1 MIESDQENKFKNGT
15 YTLEEL
21 MEVMDE
27 QKKVFRTTPDQLFGY
42 LLFLFRTEIG
52 VSQEVM
58 SGLLGH
64 ISKSTYNKLENG
76 VHAPHFN
83 HVFLLS
89 LITNIPRTFFYE
101 LYEYL
106 TELTIR
112 NNGLIRIDEDNFLES
127 RLNAEEFNNLKK
139 NMDGALKANSTP
151 LKEYHSFF
159 GFEVIDKV
167 RGAIKKAID
176 VGGKFKSDNS

>member
-1 MIESDQENKFKNGT
+1 MVGSDQENKFRNGI

-21 MEVMDE
+21 MEGVEE
-27 QKKVFRTTPDQLFGY
+27 QKKLFKTTPDQLFGY

-52 VSQEVM
+52 VSQETM
-58 SGLLGH
+58 SGLLGG

-89 LITNIPRTFFYE
+89 VITNIPRAFVYE

-127 RLNAEEFNNLKK
+127 LIEAEDLKNMKK
-139 NMDGALKANSTP
+139 NMVGALKAGSTP
-151 LKEYHSFF
+151 LKEYPSFF
-159 GFEVIDKV
+159 GLEVIDKL
-167 RGAIKKAID
+167 RGAIKKAIY
-176 VGGKFKSDNS
+176 VGGKFKPDNS